1 MMTDLTKGQA
11 RKLTALKKSIGDEL
25 GQKAF
30 NEWLKAQPTKVAA
43 ENDLVAEKIVAALSK
58 LEKDPEFNRGRKGY
72 TVTRAKGKGA
82 SGLRAFKN
90 Q

>member
-1 MMTDLTKGQA
+1 MTDLTKGQA

-30 NEWLKAQPTKVAA
+30 NEWMKAQPTKAAA
-43 ENDLVAEKIVAALSK
+43 ENDPVADKIVAALSR
-58 LEKDPEFNRGRKGY
+58 LEKDPEFNLGRKGY
-72 TVTRAKGKGA
+72 TVTRSKGKGA